1 MVDEANERNFYFH
14 HIHVALEKRVR
25 ARTSKMPHQSDC
37 AERKQQQYDD
47 LCAVSAL
54 DESGMS
60 IVNMLNATFAVIFS
74 VLSSMFFQDII
85 GDVHPFK
92 MRQFTI
98 VVICVNLVI
107 FLALR
112 LYIGSRLGFA
122 LYQHSQDGFKI
133 VLGVARSLKTFS
145 LFLVTSFIM
154 QEFLAE
160 FRSSHLSAFEKSL
173 FVWFIFLVIYFVLT
187 IVGKSSQPPPPPPPP
202 PIARKTEN
210 DAATSEIARR
220 ATTAELGT
228 T

>member
-1 MVDEANERNFYFH
+1 
-14 HIHVALEKRVR
+14 
-25 ARTSKMPHQSDC
+25 MPHQIDC
-37 AERKQQQYDD
+37 AEKKQQQYDE
-47 LCAVSAL
+47 LCAASAL
-54 DESGMS
+54 DETGMS

-74 VLSSMFFQDII
+74 VLSSMFFNDII

-98 VVICVNLVI
+98 VIICVNLVI

-112 LYIGSRLGFA
+112 LYIGSRFGFA
-122 LYQHSQDGFKI
+122 LYQHSHDGFKI

-187 IVGKSSQPPPPPPPP
+187 IVGKTSQPPPP
-202 PIARKTEN
+202 ASTSQKTEN
-210 DAATSEIARR
+210 DNTTTETARR
-220 ATTAELGT
+220 AATGGGDGELGT
-228 T
+228 N